1 MGAHFGAWCVVSSP
15 LILGMELS
23 DEKLTPVLDIIT
35 NEEAISVN
43 QQWAGHPGMLV
54 ENILA
59 PQVPYNPGGAVVPSS
74 SAGDFDSEGASI
86 SGGRSDDS
94 TSGSALLR
102 SGGPGQTTTT
112 RIGSGILGEGHHLD
126 SVSMSFR
133 YTAGYTPSEGQTKE
147 APVVKVQIGLGER

>member
-94 TSGSALLR
+94 TSGSADQSLRRWILL
-102 SGGPGQTTTT
+102 SGC
-112 RIGSGILGEGHHLD
+112 R
-126 SVSMSFR
+126 R
-133 YTAGYTPSEGQTKE
+133 
-147 APVVKVQIGLGER
+147 GLGGLWAGRGWNSG